1 VVVTAGTDS
10 PGYGYVVV
18 SLLYAECGK
27 EAADETAVL
36 LLRVLLPAHC
46 LQRLSLTSACVR
58 TIHSTSPTGLKG
70 DASPFA
76 RRNDIIR
83 NSLSSLTAS
92 LDLTRPAVGGA
103 ANRKLSSATACDR

>member
-1 VVVTAGTDS
+1 MLTGRANGT
-10 PGYGYVVV
+10 V
-18 SLLYAECGK
+18 
-27 EAADETAVL
+27 VL
-36 LLRVLLPAHC
+36 LLRVLLTTHC
-46 LQRLSLTSACVR
+46 LQRPSLTSACVR
-58 TIHSTSPTGLKG
+58 AIHSTSPTGLKG

-103 ANRKLSSATACDR
+103 ANRKLSSAAACVR

>member
-1 VVVTAGTDS
+1 LLSADTIDNAMHGEFC
-10 PGYGYVVV
+10 VV
-18 SLLYAECGK
+18 SYF
-27 EAADETAVL
+27 VS
-36 LLRVLLPAHC
+36 V
-46 LQRLSLTSACVR
+46 SAFP
-58 TIHSTSPTGLKG
+58 IHSTSPTGLKG

-103 ANRKLSSATACDR
+103 ANRKLSSATACVR